1 MKCFCSFEDRTL
13 CAQFLLN
20 TNKINAMQKMNLK
33 FATLF
38 LLFVGII
45 SSANAQN
52 DVRLMRYPDVNK
64 NLIAFVY
71 AGDIWSVDTKGGDA
85 TRLTSHMGMELFPKI
100 SPDGKW
106 IAFSGEYSGSRQ
118 VYVMPASGGTPR
130 QLTYYNSVG
139 LMPPRG
145 GFDNVVLDW
154 TPDSESILVRM
165 NRTPFGERNGTYY
178 KVSLKGGLEEA
189 LPIREG
195 GMGVFSPDAKKI
207 CFAPISREFR
217 TWKRYKG
224 GRAADLWIYDLEK
237 EQSERITKFVGSDQ
251 IPSWYKDAIY
261 FASDRDLKLNIYK
274 YDIPTKKLTQMTHHK
289 TFDVMW
295 PSGENGQLVYENG
308 GQLFKLNLE
317 TGKEERVVVNIHF
330 DNPNILP
337 YYKNVKDFVQGV
349 AVSPT
354 GKRALFDARG
364 DIFSVPAKNGPSIN
378 LTQTQ
383 GVRETSP
390 TWSPDGKY
398 ISYYSDAT
406 GEYEIYLLENKKGA
420 KAKQLTSGSSAWMYD
435 AKWSANSKYL
445 LFFDRSL
452 KLKYVDVESG
462 KVKVVD
468 TASRNEIKEYNF
480 SPDSEWITYSKESQN
495 SQSAIWV
502 YNLKNG
508 KNKQLT
514 NDTFGDS
521 EPVFSQDG
529 NFIFFL
535 SNRNFNLNFSS
546 FEFNYLYNRATRIY
560 AVSLKENGPKLFA
573 LKNDVEENSTEK
585 GDENKKD
592 DSELKIEID
601 FKNIENRISV
611 FPMSSGNYSDLTA
624 IDGGIL
630 YSTHGELHAY
640 KIAEEKDETVLNR
653 VSNFMLSGNGKKII
667 YRSRSTYGIININ
680 ADQKVGAGEL
690 NLDNLEMKIDPKKEW
705 KQIYTDG
712 WRIFRDY
719 YYVANMQGIDWD
731 QIKANYNKLM
741 PYVSHRADLDYIIGE
756 IISETNTGHAYVN
769 YGDFEKVKP
778 VETGLLGAKLKADH
792 KSGKFIISKIYAGEN
807 WTPNRRSPLTEQG
820 VNVNEGDY
828 LLSING
834 HELSSDINPYLYLE
848 NMLGKMIEITVN
860 SKPNFEGAK
869 TYTIEPIASELEL
882 MYLDWVNE
890 RREIVNKLSDGKI
903 GYIHVPNT
911 AVEGNRELHRGMY
924 AYHNKQALIID
935 DRYNGGGFIP
945 DHMADLLDRNVLSYW
960 HRRGLEP
967 TQTPGVAHDG
977 PKAMLINHYSSSG
990 GDAFPYYFR
999 KKGLGKLIGTR
1010 TWGGLVGMSGN
1021 ASLVDGGYIAVPR
1034 FGIFDENQKW
1044 IIEGVGVYPDVEV
1057 YDEPHKVA
1065 KGEDPSIEKAVEMLL
1080 KELKENPKKKIS
1092 APKDPNRS
1100 KWIEED
1106 VK

>member
-1 MKCFCSFEDRTL
+1 
-13 CAQFLLN
+13 
-20 TNKINAMQKMNLK
+20 MQKKNLK
-33 FATLF
+33 IAALF
-38 LLFVGII
+38 LII
-45 SSANAQN
+45 MGMIGSVSAQKDA
-52 DVRLMRYPDVNK
+52 RLMRYPDVNK

-71 AGDIWSVDTKGGDA
+71 AGDIWSVDAKGGDA
-85 TRLTSHMGMELFPKI
+85 TRLTSHKGMELFPKI
-100 SPDGKW
+100 SPDGQW
-106 IAFSGEYSGSRQ
+106 IAFSAEYSGSRQ
-118 VYVMPASGGTPR
+118 VYVMPAAGGTPR

-154 TPDSESILVRM
+154 TPDSQSILVRM

-178 KVSLKGGLEEA
+178 KVSLNGGLEQS
-189 LPIREG
+189 LQITEG
-195 GMGVFSPDAKKI
+195 GMGVFSPDAKKM
-207 CFAPISREFR
+207 CYAPISREFR

-237 EQSERITKFVGSDQ
+237 DQSERITKFVGSDQ

-274 YDIPTKKLTQMTHHK
+274 YDIPTKTITQMTHHK

-295 PSGENGQLVYENG
+295 PSGENGQIVYENG

-317 TGKEERVVVNIHF
+317 TGKEERVIVNIHF

-349 AVSPT
+349 AVSPS

-383 GVRETSP
+383 GVRETAP

-420 KAKQLTSGSSAWMYD
+420 KAKQIISGSSAWMYD
-435 AKWSANSKYL
+435 AKWSDNSKYL

-452 KLKYVDVESG
+452 KLKYLDIESG

-468 TASRNEIKEYNF
+468 TANRNEIKDYNF
-480 SPDSEWITYSKESQN
+480 SPDSDWITYSKESQN

-508 KNKQLT
+508 KNFQLT
-514 NDTFGDS
+514 NDTFSDS
-521 EPVFSQDG
+521 EPVFSKDG

-546 FEFNYLYNRATRIY
+546 FEFNYLYNKATRIY
-560 AVSLKENGPKLFA
+560 AISLKENGPKLFA
-573 LKNDVEENSTEK
+573 LKNDVEVVK
-585 GDENKKD
+585 ADEANKDKKEESKAD
-592 DSELKIEID
+592 LKIEID
-601 FKNIENRISV
+601 LDGISDRISV
-611 FPMSSGNYSDLTA
+611 FPMSSGNYGDLTA
-624 IDGGIL
+624 VDGGIL
-630 YSTHGELHAY
+630 YSTKRELHRFS
-640 KIAEEKDETVLNR
+640 IAKEKDEVILDR
-653 VSNFMLSGNGKKII
+653 VSDYMLSGNGKKIM
-667 YRSRSTYGIININ
+667 YRSGSTYGLIDIN
-680 ADQKVGAGEL
+680 AGQKVGAGKL
-690 NLDNLEMKIDPKKEW
+690 NLDDLVMKIDPKKEW

-719 YYVANMQGIDWD
+719 YYVANMQGIDWA
-731 QIKANYNKLM
+731 QIKANYNQLM

-778 VETGLLGAKLKADH
+778 LETGLLGAKIKADT
-792 KSGKFIISKIYAGEN
+792 KAGKYIISKIYQGEN

-820 VNVNEGDY
+820 VKVKEGDY

-834 HELSSDINPYLYLE
+834 HNLSLDVNPYLYLE
-848 NMLGKMIEITVN
+848 NTVGKMIEITVN
-860 SKPNFEGAK
+860 SKPSLEGAK
-869 TYTIEPIASELEL
+869 TFTIKPIASEHEL
-882 MYLDWVNE
+882 MYLNWVNE
-890 RREIVNKLSDGKI
+890 RRAIVNKLSAGKI

-924 AYHNKQALIID
+924 AYHDKQALIID

-967 TQTPGVAHDG
+967 TQTPGIAHDG

-1021 ASLVDGGYIAVPR
+1021 AGLVDGGYIAVPR

-1044 IIEGVGVYPDVEV
+1044 IIEGIGVYPDVEV

-1065 KGEDPSIEKAVEMLL
+1065 KGIDPSIQKAVEMLL
-1080 KELKENPKKKIS
+1080 KELKEKPSKKVS

>member
-1 MKCFCSFEDRTL
+1 MRK
-13 CAQFLLN
+13 Q
-20 TNKINAMQKMNLK
+20 NLK
-33 FATLF
+33 FAAFF
-38 LLFVGII
+38 LILMGMLGSV
-45 SSANAQN
+45 SAQKDA
-52 DVRLMRYPDVNK
+52 RLMRYPDVNK

-71 AGDIWSVDTKGGDA
+71 AGDIWSVNAEGGDA
-85 TRLTSHMGMELFPKI
+85 TRLTSHKGMELFPKI
-100 SPDGKW
+100 SPDGQW

-118 VYVMPASGGTPR
+118 VYVMPAEGGEPR

-154 TPDSESILVRM
+154 TPDSQSILVRM

-178 KVSLKGGLEEA
+178 KVSLNGGLEQP
-189 LPIREG
+189 LQIPEG

-224 GRAADLWIYDLEK
+224 GRAADLWIYDLENDK
-237 EQSERITKFVGSDQ
+237 SERITKFVGSDQ

-274 YDIPTKKLTQMTHHK
+274 YDISTKNITQMTHHK

-317 TGKEERVVVNIHF
+317 TGKEERVIVNIHF

-337 YYKNVKDFVQGV
+337 YYKNVKDFIGGA
-349 AVSPT
+349 AVSPS

-364 DIFSVPAKNGPSIN
+364 DIFSVPAKNGPTIN

-383 GVRETSP
+383 GVRETGP

-398 ISYYSDAT
+398 VSYYSDAT

-420 KAKQLTSGSSAWMYD
+420 KAKQITSGSSAWMYV
-435 AKWSANSKYL
+435 AKWSDNSKYL
-445 LFFDRSL
+445 LFFDRTL
-452 KLKYVDVESG
+452 KLKYLDVESG

-468 TASRNEIKEYNF
+468 TANRNEIREYNF
-480 SPDSEWITYSKESQN
+480 SPDSEWITYSKESKN

-502 YNLKNG
+502 YNLKSG
-508 KNKQLT
+508 KNVQLT
-514 NDTFGDS
+514 NDTFSDS

-529 NFIFFL
+529 HFIFFL
-535 SNRNFNLNFSS
+535 SNRDFNLNFSS

-560 AVSLKENGPKLFA
+560 AISLKENGPKLFA
-573 LKNDVEENSTEK
+573 LKNDVEEVKEEDKEK
-585 GDENKKD
+585 KKET
-592 DSELKIEID
+592 DSQLKVNID
-601 FKNIENRISV
+601 FKNISNRISV
-611 FPMSSGNYSDLTA
+611 FPLSSGNYRDLTA
-624 IDGGIL
+624 VDGGVL
-630 YSTHGELHAY
+630 YSTNRELRRY
-640 KIAEEKDETVLNR
+640 DIAKEKDELILNR
-653 VSNFMLSGNGKKII
+653 VSDYALSGNGKKII
-667 YRSRSTYGIININ
+667 YRAGSTYGII
-680 ADQKVGAGEL
+680 DVSVGKKVGDGEL
-690 NLDNLEMKIDPKKEW
+690 ALDGLEMKIDPKKEW

-719 YYVANMQGIDWD
+719 YYVANMQGVDWD
-731 QIKANYNKLM
+731 QIKTNYNQLI
-741 PYVSHRADLDYIIGE
+741 PYVSHRADLDYILGE

-778 VETGLLGAKLKADH
+778 LETGLLGAKLKADP
-792 KSGKFIISKIYAGEN
+792 KTGKYIISKIFEGEN

-820 VNVNEGDY
+820 VNVKKGDY

-834 HELSSDINPYLYLE
+834 HKLSLEENPYMYLE
-848 NMLGKMIEITVN
+848 NTVDKMIEITVN

-869 TYTIEPIASELEL
+869 TYTIKPIASELEL
-882 MYLDWVNE
+882 MYLNWVNE
-890 RREIVNKLSDGKI
+890 RREIVNKLSDGRI

-924 AYHNKQALIID
+924 AYHDKEALIID

-967 TQTPGVAHDG
+967 TQTPGIAHDG

-1021 ASLVDGGYIAVPR
+1021 AGLVDGGYIAVPR

-1044 IIEGVGVYPDVEV
+1044 IIEGIGVYPDVEV

-1065 KGEDPSIEKAVEMLL
+1065 KGIDPSIQKAVEMLL
-1080 KELKENPKKKIS
+1080 KELKEKPMKKVN

>member
-1 MKCFCSFEDRTL
+1 MRK
-13 CAQFLLN
+13 Q
-20 TNKINAMQKMNLK
+20 NLK
-33 FATLF
+33 FAAFF
-38 LLFVGII
+38 LILMGMLGSV
-45 SSANAQN
+45 SAQKDA
-52 DVRLMRYPDVNK
+52 RLMRYPDVNK

-71 AGDIWSVDTKGGDA
+71 AGDIWSVNAEGGDA
-85 TRLTSHMGMELFPKI
+85 TRLTSHKGMELFPKI
-100 SPDGKW
+100 SPDGQW

-118 VYVMPASGGTPR
+118 VYVMPAEGGEPR

-154 TPDSESILVRM
+154 TPDSQSILVRM

-178 KVSLKGGLEEA
+178 KVSLNGGLEQP
-189 LPIREG
+189 LQIPEG
-195 GMGVFSPDAKKI
+195 GMGVFSPDAKKM

-224 GRAADLWIYDLEK
+224 GRAADLWIYDLENDK
-237 EQSERITKFVGSDQ
+237 SERITKFVGSDQ

-274 YDIPTKKLTQMTHHK
+274 YDISTKNITQMTHHK

-317 TGKEERVVVNIHF
+317 TGKEERVIVNIHF

-337 YYKNVKDFVQGV
+337 YYKNVKDFIGGA
-349 AVSPT
+349 AVSPS

-364 DIFSVPAKNGPSIN
+364 DIFSVPAKNGPTIN

-383 GVRETSP
+383 GVRETGP

-398 ISYYSDAT
+398 VSYYSDAT

-420 KAKQLTSGSSAWMYD
+420 KAKQITSGSSAWMYA
-435 AKWSANSKYL
+435 AKWSDNSKYL
-445 LFFDRSL
+445 LFFDRTL
-452 KLKYVDVESG
+452 KLKYLDVESG

-468 TASRNEIKEYNF
+468 IANRNEIREYNF
-480 SPDSEWITYSKESQN
+480 SPDSEWITYSKESKN

-502 YNLKNG
+502 YNLKSG
-508 KNKQLT
+508 KNVQLT
-514 NDTFGDS
+514 NDTFSDS

-529 NFIFFL
+529 HFIFFL
-535 SNRNFNLNFSS
+535 SNRDFNLNFSS

-560 AVSLKENGPKLFA
+560 AISLKENGPKLFA
-573 LKNDVEENSTEK
+573 LKNDVEEVKEEDKEK
-585 GDENKKD
+585 KKET
-592 DSELKIEID
+592 DSQLKVNID
-601 FKNIENRISV
+601 FKNISNRISV
-611 FPMSSGNYSDLTA
+611 FPLSSGNYRDLTA
-624 IDGGIL
+624 VDGGVL
-630 YSTHGELHAY
+630 YSTNRELRRY
-640 KIAEEKDETVLNR
+640 DIAKEKDELILNR
-653 VSNFMLSGNGKKII
+653 VSDYALSGNGKKII
-667 YRSRSTYGIININ
+667 YRAGSTYGIID
-680 ADQKVGAGEL
+680 ASVGKKVGDGEL
-690 NLDNLEMKIDPKKEW
+690 ALDGLEMKIDPKKEW

-719 YYVANMQGIDWD
+719 YYVANMQGVDWD
-731 QIKANYNKLM
+731 QIKANYNQLI
-741 PYVSHRADLDYIIGE
+741 PYVSHRADLDYILGE

-778 VETGLLGAKLKADH
+778 LETGLLGAKLKADP
-792 KSGKFIISKIYAGEN
+792 KTGKYIIAKIFEGEN

-820 VNVNEGDY
+820 VNVKKGDY

-834 HELSSDINPYLYLE
+834 HKLSLEENPYMYLE
-848 NMLGKMIEITVN
+848 NTVDKMIEITVN

-869 TYTIEPIASELEL
+869 TYTIKPIASELEL
-882 MYLDWVNE
+882 MYLNWVNE

-924 AYHNKQALIID
+924 AYHDKEALIID

-967 TQTPGVAHDG
+967 TQTPGIAHDG

-1021 ASLVDGGYIAVPR
+1021 AGLVDGGYIAVPR

-1044 IIEGVGVYPDVEV
+1044 IIEGIGVYPDVEV

-1065 KGEDPSIEKAVEMLL
+1065 KGIDPSIQKAVEMLL
-1080 KELKENPKKKIS
+1080 KELKEKPMKKVN